1 MKLSQMFSG
10 KANSVQTKGY
20 DEQVHTQSARNTA
33 AVNRQIRSLAPG
45 QTVSGEIVGR
55 SGGEVQIRLT
65 DDLVLN
71 ARVDR
76 SLNIELGKNM
86 TFEVKS
92 NGSALTLSPLFTNV
106 ATDVN
111 VLKALDMAG
120 LPVNEASVEMTEKLM
135 EAGLPV
141 NRNTLMQ
148 VYREINSFPQ
158 AQISDIVDLHRLQM
172 PVNEENINQ
181 MAAYRSLS
189 HQLLQGM
196 EAVTDALPEVFQSL
210 QESGDAAGAVKLYQ
224 ELFLLVQEGGEDVR
238 GEDVHGE
245 EAAAEIPG
253 QGQQLP
259 AEESAVQGEGAVAEN
274 RQPGGALSQAGEAG
288 NPVQENLQS
297 KVEISAVRPEFIPE
311 NTENSESAQ
320 IRGEEAVR
328 EAQDPVTV
336 HSEVPQAMREAVAKE
351 LHGMLEE
358 LQLSPQQAQELADQI
373 NGFAA
378 GKTVAGQLMAS
389 MNELAQDVSARHL
402 AGVRGR
408 EMEVL
413 AKAFSGAAF
422 RELLSAQIKEK
433 WTISPEDVAGQGKV
447 EELYRR
453 LDRQLKSLAQALD
466 NTGQTASNAFKAV
479 TNLTQNLDFMQQIN
493 QMYAYV
499 QLPLKLQQGEAHG
512 DLYVYTNKRHLA
524 QADGQVS
531 ALLHL
536 DMEHLGPV
544 DVYVTLQ
551 NSRVNTSFKVRDDEM
566 LDFLSQHMELL
577 TERLKKRGYD
587 CSYSM
592 TTRDGAEDGN
602 ENSGIEPILRQEKG
616 VSLVH
621 YAFDVRT

>member
-10 KANSVQTKGY
+10 KADSVHTRGY

-65 DDLVLN
+65 DDLILN

-76 SLNIELGKNM
+76 NLNIELGKNM

-210 QESGDAAGAVKLYQ
+210 QESGDAAGAVKMYQ

-238 GEDVHGE
+238 GE
-245 EAAAEIPG
+245 EAEAEIP
-253 QGQQLP
+253 GQQLP
-259 AEESAVQGEGAVAEN
+259 AEESAVQGEGAAAEN

-288 NPVQENLQS
+288 NPAQENLWS
-297 KVEISAVRPEFIPE
+297 KVEITAARPEFIPE
-311 NTENSESAQ
+311 NIPENPENSEAAQ
-320 IRGEEAVR
+320 IRGEVAVR

-358 LQLSPQQAQELADQI
+358 LQLDPQQTQELADQI
-373 NGFAA
+373 NGFAE
-378 GKTVAGQLMAS
+378 GKTGAGQLIAS
-389 MNELAQDVSARHL
+389 MNELAQDVSARHP

-413 AKAFSGAAF
+413 AKAFSRPAF
-422 RELLSAQIKEK
+422 RELLSAQMKEK
-433 WTISPEDVAGQGKV
+433 WTIPPEDVAERGKV

-466 NTGQTASNAFKAV
+466 NTGQTASNAYKAV

-544 DVYVTLQ
+544 DVYVTMQ

-592 TTRDGAEDGN
+592 TIRDGAEDGN

-616 VSLVH
+616 VSLAH